1 MKEQQK
7 TTDNAVDRE
16 EIQRLAYR
24 LWEQRGKEPG
34 SPDDDW
40 FRAEEILRE
49 AGSPESLLFSSIEVE
64 TVEQ

>member
-1 MKEQQK
+1 MKERKK
-7 TTDNAVDRE
+7 TTGKGVDRE

-24 LWEQRGKEPG
+24 LWEERGKKPG

-49 AGSPESLLFSSIEVE
+49 AGSPESLPFSSVEVE
-64 TVEQ
+64 PIEQ